1 MKPRIAIPLPHS
13 TKKDYVERAL
23 PPYVHAIEDAGGEAL
38 PIPLDKTQDEIA
50 EMLKQCHGIV
60 LPGSPADV
68 DPEKYGEP
76 RREKTNPADPLR
88 DAADE
93 LLLQD
98 AHNMHKPI
106 LAICYGLQALNVWR
120 TGTLRQDIA
129 SELHTP
135 VKHDAGRKVKEA
147 HRVNVDPESRLA
159 KILSDAPATSLSP
172 SPDFTAMQMMVNS
185 SHHQSADVVGDGLRV
200 VARSPEDGVIE
211 ALEGDAPDDQFVL
224 AVQWHP
230 ERSYEH
236 DPASRALFKA
246 LVDAAE
252 QWRQSDYAK
261 DEPEGLERKS

>member
-1 MKPRIAIPLPHS
+1 MKPRIAIPVPHS
-13 TKKDYVERAL
+13 TKQDYDARAL
-23 PPYVHAIEDAGGEAL
+23 PPYVHAIEAAGGEAL
-38 PIPLDKTQDEIA
+38 PIPLEKTQDEIA

-76 RREKTNPADPLR
+76 RHSKTNPADPLR

-120 TGTLRQDIA
+120 SGKLCQDIEA
-129 SELHTP
+129 ELHSP
-135 VKHDAGRKVKEA
+135 VKHEAGRAVKEA
-147 HRVNVDPESRLA
+147 HRINVDPESRLA
-159 KILSDAPATSLSP
+159 KILADYPDTGLSP
-172 SPDFTAMQMMVNS
+172 SPDFTAMQMTVNS

-211 ALEGDAPDDQFVL
+211 ALEGEAPDDQFVL

-230 ERSYEH
+230 ERTY
-236 DPASRALFKA
+236 DDNPASQALFKA

-252 QWRQSDYAK
+252 QWQQSDRAQG
-261 DEPEGLERKS
+261 EPEGLER

>member
-1 MKPRIAIPLPHS
+1 MKPRIAIPVPHS
-13 TKKDYVERAL
+13 AKKDYVARAL
-23 PPYVHAIEDAGGEAL
+23 PPYVHAIEDAGGEAM
-38 PIPLDKTQDEIA
+38 PIPLEKTQDEIA

-76 RREKTNPADPLR
+76 RHQKTNPADPLR

-98 AHNMHKPI
+98 AHNMRKPI

-120 TGTLRQDIA
+120 SGKLCQDIA
-129 SELHTP
+129 SELRTP

-147 HRVNVDPESRLA
+147 HRVNVDPTSRLA
-159 KILSDAPATSLSP
+159 TILSDAPGTSLSP

-211 ALEGDAPDDQFVL
+211 ALEGDESEGQFVL

-230 ERSYEH
+230 ERSYDH

-246 LVDAAE
+246 LVEAAE
-252 QWRQSDYAK
+252 HWQQSDYAK
-261 DEPEGLERKS
+261 DEPEGLQKKN

>member
-1 MKPRIAIPLPHS
+1 MKPRIAISVPHS
-13 TKKDYVERAL
+13 TNAQYVERSL
-23 PPYVHAIEDAGGEAL
+23 PPYVHAIEAAGGEAL

-76 RREKTNPADPLR
+76 RHEKTNPADPQR

-98 AHNMHKPI
+98 AHNMRKPI

-120 TGTLRQDIA
+120 SGTLRQDIEA
-129 SELHTP
+129 ELRSP
-135 VKHDAGRKVKEA
+135 VKHSAGSKVKEA

-159 KILSDAPATSLSP
+159 KILADAPGTTLNP
-172 SPDFTAMQMMVNS
+172 SPDFTAMQLTVNS

-200 VARSPEDGVIE
+200 AARSPEDGVIE

-230 ERSYEH
+230 ERTYDD

-246 LVDAAE
+246 LVNAAE
-252 QWRQSDYAK
+252 EWQQSDRAK
-261 DEPEGLERKS
+261 GEPEGLS

>member
-1 MKPRIAIPLPHS
+1 MKPRIAIPVPHS
-13 TKKDYVERAL
+13 RKKDYVERAL
-23 PPYVHAIEDAGGEAL
+23 PPYVQAIEDAGGEAV
-38 PIPLDKTQDEIA
+38 PIPLEKTQDEIA
-50 EMLKQCHGIV
+50 EMLKQCHGVV

-68 DPEKYGEP
+68 DPEKYGKP
-76 RREKTNPADPLR
+76 RHEKTNPADPLR

-106 LAICYGLQALNVWR
+106 LAICYGLQSLNVWR
-120 TGTLRQDIA
+120 TGTLHQDIE
-129 SELHTP
+129 SEVKTSVRHT
-135 VKHDAGRKVKEA
+135 AGRRVKRA
-147 HRVNVDPESRLA
+147 HRVNVDPASRLA
-159 KILSDAPATSLSP
+159 RILSDAPGTSLSP

-185 SHHQSADVVGDGLRV
+185 SHHQAADVVGDGLRV

-211 ALEGDAPDDQFVL
+211 ALEGEAPDDQFVL

-252 QWRQSDYAK
+252 QWQQSDYAR
-261 DEPEGLERKS
+261 DEPEGLRQKS